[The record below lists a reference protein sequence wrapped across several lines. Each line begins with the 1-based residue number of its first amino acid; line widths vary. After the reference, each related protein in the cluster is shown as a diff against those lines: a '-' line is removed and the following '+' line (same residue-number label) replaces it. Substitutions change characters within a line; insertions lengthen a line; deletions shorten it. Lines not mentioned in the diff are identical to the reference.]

1 MHPEQQDLPHTD
13 RLFVPLHT
21 SLIEKWDRQMISV
34 LKLKLQNMTAESLIA
49 AGAQR
54 MNQNNVEHFLT

>member
-21 SLIEKWDRQMISV
+21 SLLEKWDLQMISV
-34 LKLKLQNMTAESLIA
+34 ETENTKYDC
-49 AGAQR
+49 
-54 MNQNNVEHFLT
+54 